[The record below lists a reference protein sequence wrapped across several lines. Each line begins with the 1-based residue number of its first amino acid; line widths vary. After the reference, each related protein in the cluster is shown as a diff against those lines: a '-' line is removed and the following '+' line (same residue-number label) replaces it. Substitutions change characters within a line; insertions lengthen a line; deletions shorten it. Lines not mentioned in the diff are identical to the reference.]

1 MKKGLSIIEV
11 MFALTLVAVILA
23 ATSPGLLGAMK
34 SNGDSRAIAQAVS
47 AAETW
52 HDRFRANT
60 LDFNSFTNS
69 LVFDYGHDYSTD
81 DIFDYAGTPNQQA
94 LNDEWQDYKFEVQ
107 TTQVTTQPVIW
118 RVRVKTF
125 YKRKLG
131 NNSSNNQKE
140 GSFEISTLIAP

>member
-11 MFALTLVAVILA
+11 MFALTLVAVIMA
-23 ATSPGLLGAMK
+23 ATSPVLLGAMK
-34 SNGDSRAIAQAVS
+34 SNGDNRVIAQTVS

-69 LVFDYGHDYSTD
+69 LVFDYGHDYSSD

-107 TTQVTTQPVIW
+107 TTQVSTQPVIW

-131 NNSSNNQKE
+131 DNPNGNQKE